1 MSCEADFFFF
11 FFFSKCSKFDAESKN
26 AMKIV
31 ENVFSFEDN
40 CILTGSGKLFALVR
54 EYS

>member
-1 MSCEADFFFF
+1 MRLIFV
-11 FFFSKCSKFDAESKN
+11 SKCSKFKAESKN
-26 AMKIV
+26 EIKIL

-40 CILTGSGKLFALVR
+40 CILTGSGNLSGLVR